1 MLNFYIIIQ
10 IFCIFAL
17 RIQWYMRKVVFV
29 LSVLIAILSS
39 CSNSEK
45 VYKIAVSQCSP
56 GEWRDKVNQEMLAA
70 QFIYE
75 EKADVEIFNAW
86 DDIDLQIRQIDSL
99 TEAGIDLLVVA
110 PIASAPLTETVAK
123 TMEKGIPVVFFDRK
137 AETDNYTA
145 FIGGD
150 NVAAGQTCG
159 EYALELV

>member
-56 GEWRDKVNQEMLAA
+56 GEWRDKVNQEMLAT
-70 QFIYE
+70 QSIYDRCSVAGANCE
-75 EKADVEIFNAW
+75 V
-86 DDIDLQIRQIDSL
+86 QVRSL
-99 TEAGIDLLVVA
+99 NRIW
-110 PIASAPLTETVAK
+110 
-123 TMEKGIPVVFFDRK
+123 
-137 AETDNYTA
+137 
-145 FIGGD
+145 
-150 NVAAGQTCG
+150 
-159 EYALELV
+159 